1 MSALAKSRRT
11 TYAVDIT
18 EKMDQLNDDEDAAMA
33 EQWACELDQ
42 AQGNGAAAEKGG
54 AVSTEQKSNF
64 RNSKSMELRNLFDL
78 YGIV

>member
-1 MSALAKSRRT
+1 
-11 TYAVDIT
+11 
-18 EKMDQLNDDEDAAMA
+18 MDQLNDDEDAAMA
-33 EQWACELDQ
+33 EHVRARELDQ

-54 AVSTEQKSNF
+54 AVSTEQKSNY